1 MTDRL
6 VARTYNYVK
15 ANTSNIALDNQLQAD
30 FLTGPLA
37 HKVLFG
43 VDYFDIRAFT
53 DYRSALIAP
62 IDAYSPVYGTGVPS
76 FASLAPF
83 ILRDDKQSQAGV
95 YLQDQVKLDRWTL
108 TLTGRQD
115 WANTGFTSKAIFPP
129 AGTVSRDD
137 SAQTGR
143 VGLNYL
149 FDVGLSPYVSYST
162 TFTPNLGADLAGN
175 SFKPTTGEGTEIG
188 VKFKP
193 NGSNFMITAAAFDI
207 RQQDVLTANPI
218 NPFFSVQTDAVTRA
232 RRSSWN
238 SRVISPVNWKSWR
251 DIPILIPR

>member
-1 MTDRL
+1 MTDSDL

-15 ANTSNIALDNQLQAD
+15 ADTLHNIALDNQLQAD

-43 VDYFDIRAFT
+43 VDYFISGHST
-53 DYRSALIAP
+53 STIGSALIAP
-62 IDAYSPVYGTGVPS
+62 IDAYSPVYGTAVPS

-129 AGTVSRDD
+129 AGTYLAND

-149 FDVGLSPYVSYST
+149 FDIGLSPYVSYST
-162 TFTPNLGADLAGN
+162 SFAPTSAPIIAGN
-175 SFKPTTGEGTEIG
+175 SFKPTTGEGDR
-188 VKFKP
+188 
-193 NGSNFMITAAAFDI
+193 NR
-207 RQQDVLTANPI
+207 RQVQANRI
-218 NPFFSVQTDAVTRA
+218 ELHDHGGG
-232 RRSSWN
+232 
-238 SRVISPVNWKSWR
+238 
-251 DIPILIPR
+251 L

>member
-62 IDAYSPVYGTGVPS
+62 IDAYSPVYGTEVPS

-143 VGLNYL
+143 VSLNYL

-207 RQQDVLTANPI
+207 C
-218 NPFFSVQTDAVTRA
+218 
-232 RRSSWN
+232 
-238 SRVISPVNWKSWR
+238 SRTY
-251 DIPILIPR
+251 